1 MPGSALLDPQNLV
14 DDLLSVID
22 DVRGDLHPALGVR
35 QFRVFTVLRTWSGEE
50 RGDGTF
56 NEVETELTPQ
66 PLVEAFKRVDRL
78 EPSGLDE
85 ADVVRVSELSLTYTE
100 AEITGPGR
108 QRTEEWLIRIK
119 DAYGQ
124 GIRVRDFVLEG
135 SPWPDRTKTI
145 GWTFNLQRASD
156 AEAL

>member
-1 MPGSALLDPQNLV
+1 MPGSATLDPTVLV

-22 DVRGDLHPALGVR
+22 DIRGDLHPALGVR
-35 QFRVFTVLRTWSGEE
+35 QFRLFTVLRTWSGEE

-56 NEVETELTPQ
+56 TEVETELTPQ
-66 PLVEAFKRVDRL
+66 PLIEAFKRVDRL
-78 EPSGLDE
+78 YPSGLDE

-100 AEITGPGR
+100 AQIAGGTLLGT
-108 QRTEEWLIRIK
+108 QEWLIRIK

-124 GIRVRDFVLEG
+124 GIRARDYVLEG
-135 SPWPDRTKTI
+135 SPWPDRLKTI

-156 AEAL
+156 AQT